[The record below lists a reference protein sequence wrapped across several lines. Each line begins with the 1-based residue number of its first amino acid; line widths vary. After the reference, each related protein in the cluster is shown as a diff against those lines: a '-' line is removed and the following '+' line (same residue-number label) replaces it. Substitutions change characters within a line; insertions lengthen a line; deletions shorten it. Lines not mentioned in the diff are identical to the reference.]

1 MNRQL
6 SLVNPREK
14 FWLQMPKAG
23 HNGMEMF
30 LLWLLSSWVW
40 VLNVYLSAQSPR
52 FSVCD
57 SAGAD
62 GQTENFQ
69 MVLESRDS
77 TALPDLLSWAA
88 GRDSPALCPLP
99 FPALH
104 HTSLASSSVVSHT
117 EALPS
122 NTQRKPKLAAVPSR
136 CPAAK
141 PGCCSLPPPALHSP
155 LQGEICQW
163 QLPLPHK
170 VSLGGHLQTLSCP
183 SSSSEALPH
192 QSCSHTSLCS
202 GSQWFVPRN
211 CTID

>member
-104 HTSLASSSVVSHT
+104 HTSLASSNVVSHT

-122 NTQRKPKLAAVPSR
+122 NTEETQTGST
-136 CPAAK
+136 
-141 PGCCSLPPPALHSP
+141 AL
-155 LQGEICQW
+155 
-163 QLPLPHK
+163 K
-170 VSLGGHLQTLSCP
+170 VSSCKTQLLFLA
-183 SSSSEALPH
+183 S
-192 QSCSHTSLCS
+192 SCSPFTTA
-202 GSQWFVPRN
+202 R
-211 CTID
+211 